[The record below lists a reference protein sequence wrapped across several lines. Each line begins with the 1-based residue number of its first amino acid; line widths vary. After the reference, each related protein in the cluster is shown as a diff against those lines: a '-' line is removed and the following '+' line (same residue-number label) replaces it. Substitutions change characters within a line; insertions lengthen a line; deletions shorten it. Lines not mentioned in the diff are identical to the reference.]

1 MSWSSGIDDR
11 SPSAN
16 DRTVLTSAES
26 RARELVE
33 LDAVSAELLDVVHQT
48 LGPASTTLWLQAPSD
63 RGDFRSH
70 RARRY

>member
-1 MSWSSGIDDR
+1 M
-11 SPSAN
+11 
-16 DRTVLTSAES
+16 LTSAES